1 MRFPFPPTCCAPL
14 AFTVSAAF
22 IIGSPAHAAG
32 ASSTATTTSSSFRS
46 AAPEG
51 FETLAAERD
60 VVLDA
65 YYGGRK
71 LGEVQ
76 AKISPGLVRFHDPA
90 ALAGLVPD
98 VAQRAQL
105 GAFLTGPLPSNVSLA
120 CGPSRPEGCGLLAAG
135 HYGVI
140 VDEERFRVDIFVS
153 PEFLIKPDPSAA
165 QYLAPPENEP
175 SLVSLFG
182 LTASGSSRGGE
193 TLHLQNRSIASVGA
207 ARIRSDSSVSSDT
220 GLTFDNLTLE
230 ADRGDW
236 RYMGGLFWAPGSELI
251 GRRKIAGVGITTQLD
266 TRQNK
271 EALLGTPVSIFLQ
284 QPAKID
290 LLVDG
295 RIVSSRIYP
304 AGNRL
309 VDTAG
314 LPNGSYDLIVR
325 IQEDGRPPRQEQR
338 FFSKGSAMAPEG
350 RPLLAVFAGLLPS
363 SNRGLSL
370 GGDTFFYEASAAYRL
385 SPALG
390 VDAALLGTQH
400 KALLEGGA
408 FYNMSWAQVRL
419 AALISSE
426 ADYGAIV
433 RISSVG
439 QSPLSFSVD
448 LRKVVSQNGSPLLP
462 LTLSKGTF
470 SEEPQAGF
478 ADRGSYTQA
487 LAILGYRLGQAN
499 LRMTGLYRRNGSEKA
514 NYSVGA
520 AIDMP
525 VVRTGRFDIVLQADA
540 RRTQRDFAS
549 FIGVRFL
556 VNKGSLALSGSGGV
570 RHQSER
576 PGANDQLVGEAQAA
590 WYRELPDHSKLAG
603 DVAAGRDVDGTY
615 ARASA
620 YARTGLINARADL
633 LQQFG
638 DHRSTQYAATLDGGL
653 VLTKAGIGFAGRD
666 MSDTA
671 VMVRIDGS
679 GPGQKFDVLVDE
691 VARGTVEE
699 GKQLLL
705 FLQPFETYDVRLRP
719 RGPQIASFDAAPKA
733 VTLYPGNVSQL
744 EWNVTRLF
752 ILFGRAVGVDGKAIG
767 DADIVAPHGIGRT
780 DRDGYFQIEANG
792 EDELHLSRGTGM
804 NCTMKIGPASP
815 VDGLVSAGDMMCR

>member
-1 MRFPFPPTCCAPL
+1 MRFSFLASCCTPL
-14 AFTVSAAF
+14 AITVSAAF

-32 ASSTATTTSSSFRS
+32 VSNSSGFKST
-46 AAPEG
+46 APEG

-71 LGEVQ
+71 LGEIQ
-76 AKISPGLVRFHDPA
+76 ARISPGIIRFHDPA

-98 VAQRAQL
+98 VARKAEL
-105 GAFLTGPLPSNVSLA
+105 AAFLGTALSANASLA
-120 CGPSRPEGCGLLAAG
+120 CGLARPESCGLLPPG

-140 VDEERFRVDIFVS
+140 VDEERFRVDLFVN
-153 PEFLIKPDPSAA
+153 PELLIKPDPSAA
-165 QYLAPPENEP
+165 QYLAPPEDEP

-193 TLHLQNRSIASVGA
+193 TLHLQNRSIASLGA
-207 ARIRSDSSVSSDT
+207 TRIRSDSSVSSDT

-251 GRRKIAGVGITTQLD
+251 GRRKIAGFGITTQLD

-309 VDTAG
+309 IDTAS

-325 IQEDGRPPRQEQR
+325 IQEDGRPARQEQR

-350 RPLLAVFAGLLPS
+350 RPLLAAFAGLLPS
-363 SNRGLSL
+363 SNHGLSL
-370 GGDTFFYEASAAYRL
+370 DGDTFFYEASAAYRL

-390 VDAALLGTQH
+390 IDAAVLGTQH
-400 KALLEGGA
+400 KALFEGGA
-408 FYNMSWAQVRL
+408 VYHLSWAQVRV
-419 AALISSE
+419 AALLSSD
-426 ADYGAIV
+426 ADYGAV
-433 RISSVG
+433 LRLSSVG
-439 QSPLSFSVD
+439 PSPFSFSFD
-448 LRKVVSQNGSPLLP
+448 LRKVVSRDGSALLP

-470 SEEPQAGF
+470 SEEPQSGF

-487 LAILGYRLGQAN
+487 LSILGYRLGQAN
-499 LRMTGLYRRNGSEKA
+499 LRLTGLYRRNGSEKA

-520 AIDMP
+520 AIDLP
-525 VVRTGRFDIVLQADA
+525 VVRTGRWDIILQADA
-540 RRTQRDFAS
+540 RRTERDFAS
-549 FIGVRFL
+549 FIGARFL
-556 VNKGSLALSGSGGV
+556 VNRGSFAFSGSAGV
-570 RHQSER
+570 RHQSDR

-590 WYRELPDHSKLAG
+590 WYRELADHSKLAG
-603 DVAAGRDVDGTY
+603 DVAAGRDADGTY

-620 YARTGLINARADL
+620 YARTALINARADL

-638 DHRSTQYAATLDGGL
+638 DHRTTQYAATLDGGF
-653 VLTKAGIGFAGRD
+653 VLTKAGMGVAGRD

-691 VARGTVEE
+691 VTRGTVEE
-699 GKQLLL
+699 GKRLLL

-719 RGPQIASFDAAPKA
+719 RGPQIASFDTAPKA
-733 VTLYPGNVSQL
+733 VTLYPGNVSEL
-744 EWNVTRLF
+744 EWKVTRLF
-752 ILFGRAVGVDGKAIG
+752 ILFGRAVGADGKAIG

-780 DRDGYFQIEANG
+780 DREGYFQIEANSK
-792 EDELHLSRGTGM
+792 DELQLNRGTEM
-804 NCTMKIGPASP
+804 NCTMKIGPATP
-815 VDGLVSAGDMMCR
+815 ADGLVSAGDMMCR